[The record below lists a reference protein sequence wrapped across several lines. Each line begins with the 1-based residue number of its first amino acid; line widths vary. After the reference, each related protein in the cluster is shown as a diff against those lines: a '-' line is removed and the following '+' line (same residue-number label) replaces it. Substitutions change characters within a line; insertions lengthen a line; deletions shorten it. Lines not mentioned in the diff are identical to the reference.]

1 MSFWIWPLML
11 HTGHDADQGANMGR
25 KKSDGG
31 KKKVLFAGAAAALAG
46 LLAKRKRLDR
56 RSR

>member
-1 MSFWIWPLML
+1 ML
-11 HTGHDADQGANMGR
+11 QARDGSLQMEVDMGR
-25 KKSDGG
+25 KKNEGG
-31 KKKVLFAGAAAALAG
+31 KKKVLFAGAAAALVG

>member
-1 MSFWIWPLML
+1 
-11 HTGHDADQGANMGR
+11 MGR
-25 KKSDGG
+25 KKNDG